1 MNQAFDNCFLLAV
14 IIVLIENLRS
24 YIATNNNGLLLSRRL
39 RGYEIKRDDH
49 FAIIRGESR
58 SLTTY

>member
-24 YIATNNNGLLLSRRL
+24 YIATNNNGFLLSGRL